1 MPKKQVQFYDSW
13 VYTILEVLSEHV
25 GTVTEWALKQHH
37 FQMLALGVRSQSI
50 SRKKKLSWKHCKMT
64 QFLTLYALSWFL
76 STKHDKFMTTQQVIT
91 FLFDPSLNITM
102 QPWMHITAPWSGYV
116 SWLHTGKLRRQRL
129 WEVYFSIRDYNIISC
144 TRQRRRQLPWS
155 SYNTY
160 PPCWHTNFCEGITIV
175 NIS

>member
-102 QPWMHITAPWSGYV
+102 QAWMHITV
-116 SWLHTGKLRRQRL
+116 KRL
-129 WEVYFSIRDYNIISC
+129 NHGVV
-144 TRQRRRQLPWS
+144 
-155 SYNTY
+155 TY
-160 PPCWHTNFCEGITIV
+160 PGCIQASWGDRGCGRFTLVLETIILLIAQGKEGDSYPDHLTTLILSILTH
-175 NIS
+175 